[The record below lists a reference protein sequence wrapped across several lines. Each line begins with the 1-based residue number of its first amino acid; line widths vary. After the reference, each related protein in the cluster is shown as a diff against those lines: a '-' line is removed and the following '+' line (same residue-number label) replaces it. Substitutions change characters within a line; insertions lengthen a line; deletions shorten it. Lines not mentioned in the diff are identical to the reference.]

1 MQRAICWIRRD
12 LRLTDHR
19 ALTMATEA
27 AEGVA
32 VVFVFDP
39 AILDP
44 LDRDDSRVNFIHQ
57 SLMEL
62 EERLKQRG
70 SGLVVRH
77 GDPIEIIP
85 MLARDL
91 RADAV
96 FTAHDLEPDA
106 LERDRK
112 VRQALLDQG
121 TEFRT
126 CKDHLVRQKSEVLNQ
141 SGMPFK
147 VYTPYSKAWKAALDP
162 SKDLAEYTPD
172 FSKLLPNSELMG
184 VQRPWSIEAIGFVPK
199 DPWLK
204 AGEDAAKDRLAKF
217 LPKMDAYVD
226 KRDFPATEGTSY
238 LSVDL
243 RFGTISNREL
253 FRHALSRDSKGAEKW
268 LNELIWREFYADV
281 LANNPQVVRT
291 TFNPAY
297 KELEWP
303 GSDEHFELWK
313 AGQTGYPIVDAAM
326 RCFAETGWMHNRL
339 RMIVASFLTKDL
351 LVDYRKGEAYFA
363 SKLLDFEL
371 ASNNGGWQWAASVGV
386 DAQPYFRIFNPYLQ
400 SVKFDTDAIFIR
412 EWVPEL
418 RGAAAQ
424 EIHDLPVSR
433 RTDLQYS
440 RQIVDH
446 PTQKSLAL
454 ALFGQSTPSN

>member
-1 MQRAICWIRRD
+1 
-12 LRLTDHR
+12 
-19 ALTMATEA
+19 MATEA

-57 SLMEL
+57 SLTEL
-62 EERLKQRG
+62 DEKLKQRG

-77 GDPIEIIP
+77 GDPVEIIP
-85 MLARDL
+85 MLAREL

-106 LERDRK
+106 LERDRR
-112 VRQALLDQG
+112 VRQKLLDQG
-121 TEFRT
+121 FEFRT
-126 CKDHLVRQKSEVLNQ
+126 CKDHLVRQKSEVLSQ
-141 SGMPFK
+141 SGTPFK

-162 SKDLAEYTPD
+162 AKDLAEYTPD
-172 FSKLLPNSELMG
+172 LSKLLPKSSLIG
-184 VQRPWSIEAIGFVPK
+184 VQRPWSVEDIGFVPK

-204 AGEDAAKDRLAKF
+204 AGEDAAKDRLANF
-217 LPKMDAYVD
+217 LPKMDAYGD
-226 KRDFPATEGTSY
+226 ERDFPAAEGTSY

-253 FRHALSRDSKGAEKW
+253 FRQALSRESKGAEKW

-281 LANNPQVVRT
+281 LANHPHVVHS

-297 KELEWP
+297 RDLVWP

-313 AGQTGYPIVDAAM
+313 AGRTGYPIVDAAM
-326 RCFAETGWMHNRL
+326 RCFVETGWMHNRL

-351 LVDYRKGEAYFA
+351 LIDYKKGEAYFA

-400 SVKFDTDAIFIR
+400 SVKFDADGTFIR

-418 RGAAAQ
+418 RGANAQ
-424 EIHDLPVSR
+424 EIHDLPESR
-433 RTDLQYS
+433 RVELPYS

-446 PTQKSLAL
+446 PTQKNLAL

>member
-19 ALTMATEA
+19 ALTLASEA
-27 AEGVA
+27 AAAVA

-44 LDRDDSRVNFIHQ
+44 LERDDSRVNFIHQ
-57 SLMEL
+57 SLIEL
-62 EERLKQRG
+62 DSRLKQQG
-70 SGLVVRH
+70 SSLVVRY
-77 GDPIEIIP
+77 GDPVEIVP
-85 MLARDL
+85 NLAREL
-91 RADAV
+91 RAEAV

-106 LERDRK
+106 LERDLR
-112 VRQALLDQG
+112 VRQRLIDQG
-121 TEFRT
+121 TEFRS
-126 CKDHLVRQKSEVLNQ
+126 CKDHLVRQKNEVLSQ
-141 SGMPFK
+141 SGTPFR
-147 VYTPYSKAWKAALDP
+147 VYTPYSKAWKAALVP
-162 SKDLAEYTPD
+162 EKDLVEYTPD
-172 FSKLLPNSELMG
+172 LTKLLPKSELTD
-184 VQRPWSIEAIGFVPK
+184 VLRPWTIEDIGFKPK
-199 DPWLK
+199 NPWLK

-217 LPKMDAYVD
+217 LPKMDAYGD
-226 KRDFPATEGTSY
+226 ERDFPANEGTSY

-243 RFGTISNREL
+243 RFGTISIREL
-253 FRHALSRDSKGAEKW
+253 FRQALSRESKGSEKW

-281 LANNPQVVRT
+281 LANNPHVVQT

-297 KELEWP
+297 RDLVWP

-326 RCFAETGWMHNRL
+326 RCFKETGWMHNRL

-351 LVDYRKGEAYFA
+351 LVDYKKGEAYFA

-400 SVKFDTDAIFIR
+400 SVKFDAEGTFIR

-418 RGAAAQ
+418 REASVP
-424 EIHDLPVSR
+424 ELHDLPPLRRAALGYVS
-433 RTDLQYS
+433 
-440 RQIVDH
+440 QIVDH
-446 PTQKSLAL
+446 ATQKQLAL
-454 ALFGQSTPSN
+454 SLFGESTR

>member
-19 ALTMATEA
+19 ALFQATQA

-32 VVFVFDP
+32 VVFIFDP

-57 SLMEL
+57 SLVEIDQTL
-62 EERLKQRG
+62 SALG
-70 SGLVVRH
+70 SRLVVRH
-77 GDPIEIIP
+77 GNPVELIP
-85 MLARDL
+85 QLAREL
-91 RADAV
+91 QAEAV
-96 FTAHDLEPDA
+96 FTAHDLEPPA

-112 VRQALLDQG
+112 VRVKLTEQG

-126 CKDHLVRQKSEVLNQ
+126 CKDHLVRQKSEVLSQ
-141 SGMPFK
+141 TGTPFK
-147 VYTPYSKAWKAALDP
+147 VYTPYSKAWKAALNP
-162 SKDLAEYTPD
+162 EKDLAEYTPD
-172 FSKLLPNSELMG
+172 LSKLLPAAVL
-184 VQRPWSIEAIGFVPK
+184 QPWLGPWAIEDIGFK
-199 DPWLK
+199 FKEPWLK
-204 AGEDAAKDRLAKF
+204 AGETAAQERLATF
-217 LPKMDAYVD
+217 LPKMDAYGD
-226 KRDFPATEGTSY
+226 QRDFPAVAGTSY

-253 FRHALSRDSKGAEKW
+253 FRQALSRESKGAEKW

-281 LANNPQVVRT
+281 LANNPQVVET
-291 TFNPAY
+291 SFNPVY
-297 KELEWP
+297 ENLEWP
-303 GSDEHFELWK
+303 GSDEHFEIWK

-351 LVDYRKGEAYFA
+351 LVDYKKGEAYFA

-400 SVKFDTDAIFIR
+400 SVKFDPDGEFIR
-412 EWVPEL
+412 QWIPEL
-418 RGAAAQ
+418 R
-424 EIHDLPVSR
+424 DLEGEPLHRGESPR
-433 RTDLQYS
+433 YAKP
-440 RQIVDH
+440 IVDH
-446 PTQKSLAL
+446 FVQKDLAIRL
-454 ALFGQSTPSN
+454 LSTKTES